1 MVFADKNT
9 SDVVDPW
16 KAINKELLAE
26 VEKTERELREIT
38 LMSEQSQL
46 EVNRL
51 VQKNAALTTKLQR
64 LQGHFDSVPR
74 DDIRNIY
81 DDALD
86 SQQRLFVMRG
96 QSEKLQSDQKHM
108 EAYKRLLDKILA
120 ISQMSDPAVQKTGSS
135 SVLGTVETIIQA
147 QESERQRLSRQMHD
161 GPAQALSNF
170 ILQTEIALRL
180 FDIDQEKAREELL
193 TLKESATSAFQQVRD
208 FVFEL
213 RPMMLDDLG
222 LVPTLKRY
230 VEAYKEQT
238 GTTIRLSVN
247 GVERRLETYIE
258 VIIFRAI
265 QEIMGSAVR
274 QRHASQITVQL
285 DIAEAQI
292 KVTVDDSGRPINI
305 DNAFE
310 NTGMGIKVI
319 KDRVEMLG
327 GFLDID
333 SRPGKETRSFSRF
346 LLDLQGNRCLQIC
359 KVFSRILVLI
369 YCMNLS
375 IMLLTLGIQRNL

>member
-1 MVFADKNT
+1 MVFADNT
-9 SDVVDPW
+9 QNDEDNPW
-16 KAINKELLAE
+16 EELNKEIQSE
-26 VEKTERELREIT
+26 VEQTDRELQEIT
-38 LMSEQSQL
+38 LMYEQSQL

-51 VQKNAALTTKLQR
+51 AQKNAAVTAQLQR
-64 LQGHFDSVPR
+64 LQGHFDTVPR
-74 DDIRNIY
+74 DDIRAVY
-81 DDALD
+81 DEAMD

-96 QSEKLQSDQKHM
+96 QSEKLQSDQKHL
-108 EAYKRLLDKILA
+108 EEYQAFLKKILA
-120 ISQMSDPAVQKTGSS
+120 ASEHFEPNFGKKNGSRD
-135 SVLGTVETIIQA
+135 VLGTVETIIQA
-147 QESERQRLSRQMHD
+147 QETERQRLSRQMHD

-193 TLKESATSAFQQVRD
+193 TLKDSATSAFQQVRD

-238 GTTIRLSVN
+238 GSVIRLSVN
-247 GVERRLETYIE
+247 GVERRLESYIE

-274 QRHASQITVQL
+274 RGQASQISVQM
-285 DIAEAQI
+285 DIAESHI
-292 KVTVDDSGRPINI
+292 KVTVDDNGKAINVDTI
-305 DNAFE
+305 ME
-310 NTGMGIKVI
+310 SSGMGIKVI

-327 GFLDID
+327 GFLEID
-333 SRPGKETRSFSRF
+333 SRPGKGNQVIFQIPVSTTRQS
-346 LLDLQGNRCLQIC
+346 
-359 KVFSRILVLI
+359 VFAEL
-369 YCMNLS
+369 
-375 IMLLTLGIQRNL
+375 